1 MWTILKLDQKK
12 INLLKDDLNKNLG
25 SDFRI
30 YNPKISIQKYRNNKL
45 LKKEL
50 NLLGNYVFCF
60 HKKFYEPKI
69 INSLKNL
76 RGLKYFLQ
84 GFLNSQNE
92 ITSFIEKCK
101 QLEDEK
107 GLISANLFELHLN
120 NYYKFASGPFVEKI
134 FKIIEFQK
142 NNINILMGNLKTKI
156 KKKDFLFSP
165 L

>member
-12 INLLKDDLNKNLG
+12 INLLKEDLNKNLG

-50 NLLGNYVFCF
+50 NLLGNYIFCF
-60 HKKFYEPKI
+60 HKKFYEPKT